1 VGARSPRA
9 SASTAGPSGRHFL
22 SPRLAAELARDFEV
36 GRDEL
41 VVEVGAGTGRL
52 TRELARRARLV
63 LAIEMDPGSAAHV
76 LRASSS
82 WPNVY
87 VHRGDALHVGLPAT
101 GFRVVGNIPFGITT
115 ALLRRFTQEP
125 HATRLDLITQYE
137 AARKRARGLG
147 SVLTVVWGATWRFD
161 LRRRLPARSFH
172 PPPSVDAAWLVAER
186 RSRPLLDPAE
196 LEAFERFVRIGF
208 RHPDAPIRRAT
219 GLHRGDVR
227 TAGIGDRERA
237 VDLSVPRWIAL
248 YRATVARRADRS

>member
-1 VGARSPRA
+1 M
-9 SASTAGPSGRHFL
+9 
-22 SPRLAAELARDFEV
+22 
-36 GRDEL
+36 
-41 VVEVGAGTGRL
+41 GAGTGRL
-52 TRELARRARLV
+52 TRELARKARLV
-63 LAIEMDPGSAAHV
+63 LAIEVDPGSAAHV

-87 VHRGDALHVGLPAT
+87 VQQGDALRVGLPAT
-101 GFRVVGNIPFGITT
+101 PFRLVGNIPFGITT
-115 ALLRRFTQEP
+115 SLLRRLTKEP

-147 SVLTVVWGATWRFD
+147 SVLTVVWGATWRFE

-186 RSRPLLDPAE
+186 RTQPLLDPAE

-208 RHPDAPIRRAT
+208 RHPDTPIGRAT
-219 GLHRGDVR
+219 GVVRGDVR
-227 TAGIGDRERA
+227 TAGIEERERPI
-237 VDLSVPRWIAL
+237 DLSVPRWIAL